1 MLRLHTTVS
10 SCSVDVPKHI
20 HVLLSLRIRQDLF
33 AISYRDGG
41 NNTKTSFHRLDHSC
55 KHFTTVIRTPL
66 PKCVYYRLAVE
77 YNVINTNEGLLSLD
91 AIQGVHIEYM
101 SSKSCISSIAE
112 HSKPLNWSTNPF

>member
-20 HVLLSLRIRQDLF
+20 HVLLSLRIRQELF

-77 YNVINTNEGLLSLD
+77 YNVINTNEGLLSLNK
-91 AIQGVHIEYM
+91 EYT
-101 SSKSCISSIAE
+101 SSIRL
-112 HSKPLNWSTNPF
+112 LNPTLEALLSIQNL